1 MSKLSSVKME
11 SIEFAKKHFNGSN
24 LDEDYVG
31 VADVDV
37 EDAYDDMTGPLR
49 DPMVDAYENNTLV

>member
-1 MSKLSSVKME
+1 ME

-31 VADVDV
+31 VADVD
-37 EDAYDDMTGPLR
+37 DAYDDMD
-49 DPMVDAYENNTLV
+49 DPVNDPIAEAYENNTLL